1 MAEAGAPTPDQA
13 RAWADRRRGEAD
25 NAGLTAA
32 RARQGIV
39 QALATNNPSMVRAA
53 SIAYGVLIDKA
64 LLISDGLDAEVDDS
78 SPGEEDPV
86 DAIAARRAA
95 RRAAAAG

>member
-1 MAEAGAPTPDQA
+1 MADEDVPTPESA
-13 RAWADRRRGEAD
+13 REWSVRRRGEAD
-25 NAGLTAA
+25 SAGLTAA

-39 QALATNNPSMVRAA
+39 LGLATNNPSMVRAA